1 MTYLLSSKTAYLLEQ
16 LLFKKDPNGPKRD
29 YMRPVFGNG
38 MTLIRSE
45 SQSSQ
50 MLWVKGLPMGAC
62 QKCRS
67 LGPTSGHSES
77 INCEP

>member
-29 YMRPVFGNG
+29 YMRPVFSNG

-50 MLWVKGLPMGAC
+50 MLWELVKNADPSAPLQGILN
-62 QKCRS
+62 QLTVS
-67 LGPTSGHSES
+67 LRNP
-77 INCEP
+77 